1 METKELVDIT
11 KAITEF
17 TSELT
22 FEEKEKVFTSIYCA
36 SLVATTQ
43 QIFAKNGDSNK
54 TQMRVMANAILFNC
68 NFVMQAMVND
78 LIDTIDTMQE

>member
-11 KAITEF
+11 KAMTEF

-36 SLVATTQ
+36 SLVATIQ

-78 LIDTIDTMQE
+78 LIDTIDTLQE

>member
-1 METKELVDIT
+1 METNELVDIT
-11 KAITEF
+11 KAMTEF

-36 SLVATTQ
+36 SLVATIQ
-43 QIFAKNGDSNK
+43 ECLQKNGNANK

-78 LIDTIDTMQE
+78 LIDTLQE

>member
-1 METKELVDIT
+1 MGTNELVEIT

-36 SLVATTQ
+36 SLVDAIQ
-43 QIFAKNGDSNK
+43 QILAKNGDANK
-54 TQMRVMANAILFNC
+54 TQMRVMANAYLFNC

-78 LIDTIDTMQE
+78 LIDTIDTIQE